1 MMKVQ
6 SVTTVFDSVED
17 PRMHEDRLNKA
28 LADLEGSGR
37 KILKIDTL
45 VAPQT
50 QNGTVLA
57 SMIVYMEGA

>member
-6 SVTTVFDSVED
+6 SIATVFDSIDD
-17 PRMHEDRLNKA
+17 PRTHEDRLNKA

-50 QNGTVLA
+50 QSGPVLA

>member
-6 SVTTVFDSVED
+6 SIATVFDSIDD
-17 PRMHEDRLNKA
+17 PRTHEDRLNKA

-50 QNGTVLA
+50 KNGPVLA